1 MLSLEM
7 WWFSAYMSQLIFKCK
22 ALRMESYVDG
32 SGWLHYMANK
42 QPAGFSFGKPNISV
56 VRSFLWVCVEGL
68 VPLPYHAEFWVW

>member
-42 QPAGFSFGKPNISV
+42 QPAGFPLGNQISV
-56 VRSFLWVCVEGL
+56 
-68 VPLPYHAEFWVW
+68 